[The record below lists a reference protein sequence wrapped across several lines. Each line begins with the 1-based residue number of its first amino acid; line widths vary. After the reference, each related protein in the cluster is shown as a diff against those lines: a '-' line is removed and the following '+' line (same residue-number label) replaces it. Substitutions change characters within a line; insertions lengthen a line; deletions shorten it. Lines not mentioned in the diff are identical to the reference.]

1 VAEVGD
7 LLTAPIRKV
16 VRERSLRAAEH
27 AVKITTA
34 MLGRRSTLI
43 GAMVQATNIAIH
55 NTIDR
60 KPAQDKAAYTKQK
73 PVRGNLNQKE
83 VVHSSEEIKELQTSN
98 VIE

>member
-1 VAEVGD
+1 
-7 LLTAPIRKV
+7 V

-55 NTIDR
+55 NTIER
-60 KPAQDKAAYTKQK
+60 KPAHNKAVYAKRKQM
-73 PVRGNLNQKE
+73 RDNHNQKE
-83 VVHSSEEIKELQTSN
+83 VVHPTEEIHELETSN